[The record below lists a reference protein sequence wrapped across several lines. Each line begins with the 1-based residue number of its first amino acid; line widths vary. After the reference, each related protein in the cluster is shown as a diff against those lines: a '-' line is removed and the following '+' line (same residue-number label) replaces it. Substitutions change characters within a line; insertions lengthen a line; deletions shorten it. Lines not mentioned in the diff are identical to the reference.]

1 MFCSQFYSQRIRW
14 CLLLLVLYLA
24 TTVQAQSKSTAPDS
38 ASIFKAQ
45 KQKPEIFTSGFLDI
59 VNNGQVNASARFIRL
74 YIGEPGKF
82 AIPLSFYSGVSSNN
96 FQTQSSASS
105 GSKSNEQLVTAYI
118 NPLSG
123 LINLSSDGVSFFSK
137 TKKITKLGFTY
148 HIGERVLT
156 GYKTGPANN
165 PQTGRPVNFFNTF
178 ASVGLYFQ
186 TGAWERNNNSN
197 VGLFWM
203 NLRYI
208 SCYTNP
214 KQIKEFLPEVVTNG
228 IYSGYSFGFGIEI
241 NNFVNI
247 KVLYYKYTKKPEIDY
262 YLPIYQFTFN
272 YTLKN

>member
-1 MFCSQFYSQRIRW
+1 MSCSQFYSQRIRS
-14 CLLLLVLYLA
+14 CLLLLVLYLD
-24 TTVQAQSKSTAPDS
+24 TTVQAQNKSTAPDS
-38 ASIFKAQ
+38 VSIAKAQ

-59 VNNGQVNASARFIRL
+59 MNNGQVNASARFIRL

-82 AIPLSFYSGVSSNN
+82 AIPFSFYSGVSSNN

-197 VGLFWM
+197 MGLFWM

-208 SCYTNP
+208 FCYTNP

>member
-1 MFCSQFYSQRIRW
+1 M
-14 CLLLLVLYLA
+14 LVLYLA
-24 TTVQAQSKSTAPDS
+24 TTAQAQNKSTAPDS

>member
-1 MFCSQFYSQRIRW
+1 MYCSQFYSQRIRW
-14 CLLLLVLYLA
+14 CLLLLVLCFGKMAL
-24 TTVQAQSKSTAPDS
+24 AQSKSTATDS
-38 ASIFKAQ
+38 ANIAKAQ

-59 VNNGQVNASARFIRL
+59 MNNGQVNASARFIRL
-74 YIGEPGKF
+74 YIGEPGGF

-96 FQTQSSASS
+96 FQNQTSSS
-105 GSKSNEQLVTAYI
+105 GSKSNEHLVTAYI

-123 LINLSSDGVSFFSK
+123 LINLSSDGMSFFSK
-137 TKKITKLGFTY
+137 TKKITKLGFTW

-156 GYKTGPANN
+156 GYKTGAANN

-186 TGAWERNNNSN
+186 TGAWERNNKSN
-197 VGLFWM
+197 IGLFWM

-214 KQIKEFLPEVVTNG
+214 KQIKEFLPEALTNG

-272 YTLKN
+272 YSLKN

>member
-1 MFCSQFYSQRIRW
+1 M
-14 CLLLLVLYLA
+14 
-24 TTVQAQSKSTAPDS
+24 
-38 ASIFKAQ
+38 
-45 KQKPEIFTSGFLDI
+45 
-59 VNNGQVNASARFIRL
+59 
-74 YIGEPGKF
+74 
-82 AIPLSFYSGVSSNN
+82 
-96 FQTQSSASS
+96 
-105 GSKSNEQLVTAYI
+105 
-118 NPLSG
+118 
-123 LINLSSDGVSFFSK
+123 SFFSK

-186 TGAWERNNNSN
+186 TGARERNNNSN
-197 VGLFWM
+197 LGLFWM

-241 NNFVNI
+241 NNLVNI

-262 YLPIYQFTFN
+262 YLPFYQFTFN
-272 YTLKN
+272 YALKN